1 MDNIISRIICYNH
14 FVSQYYNSLL
24 CIKLPSFAESFRR
37 AKRKAKQAFQGELWF
52 IPILFK
58 PPHSPIFCS
67 NILKNVG
74 TWYTRSMFTHRQLE
88 RIVRGFS
95 NHRRIQ
101 ILSVVHESPELSV
114 SEIAG
119 ELRINIKT
127 ASEHIRRLAISG
139 LILKRNQGKNV
150 RHKLSD
156 RGVIILT
163 FLRTL
168 E

>member
-1 MDNIISRIICYNH
+1 M
-14 FVSQYYNSLL
+14 LTL
-24 CIKLPSFAESFRR
+24 
-37 AKRKAKQAFQGELWF
+37 
-52 IPILFK
+52 
-58 PPHSPIFCS
+58 
-67 NILKNVG
+67 
-74 TWYTRSMFTHRQLE
+74 RQLE

-101 ILSVVHESPELSV
+101 ILALVNDNPELSV
-114 SEIAG
+114 GEISYK
-119 ELRINIKT
+119 LKINIKT

-156 RGVIILT
+156 RGIIILT